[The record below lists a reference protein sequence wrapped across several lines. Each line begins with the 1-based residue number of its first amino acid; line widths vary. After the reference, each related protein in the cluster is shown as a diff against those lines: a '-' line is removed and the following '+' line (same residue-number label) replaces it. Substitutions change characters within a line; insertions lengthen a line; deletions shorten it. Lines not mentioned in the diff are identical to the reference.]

1 MAFRQGV
8 IGAIAILILSTGCTS
23 KQERAFMMGCVA
35 HESMKDQCECVY
47 DELEDHYS
55 DEDFERINRGDVPA
69 DFLVQMD
76 SAAKS
81 CQ

>member
-1 MAFRQGV
+1 MNKS
-8 IGAIAILILSTGCTS
+8 ILILLSSFLVLSGCTS

-55 DEDFERINRGDVPA
+55 DEDFERMNRGDVPA